1 MGRKTKYT
9 VEQKLRAVEDVLIHH
24 KSKTSVCKSLHKN
37 LALNKLNYW
46 IAQYKAAGVVGLK
59 TDSKNNS
66 YSNDDK
72 MLAVQFVKDGHS
84 VVETSRTFL
93 IPDSIIRGW
102 LKCYNSP
109 KGRNIHMGNK
119 GGKSIKKQYFDIDT
133 MEKAVKEC
141 IESGYDYKGVA
152 SKYTIKYG
160 ALYTW
165 VKKYEAYGIEGL
177 KRKHTDPK
185 SSKNAVLSET
195 DKLKEENAKKDR
207 RIKELEETIEI
218 LKKRRDIIQ
227 IGYRTDKIRQLAQY
241 LAIKELSDKYDVFRL
256 CNELDVSRAS
266 YYKWKNRKKSKTE
279 ERNIDIDEKIVY
291 LFNEFDEIYGYRRI
305 RNELKTQFDISVSS
319 KYVLHR
325 MQSLQIKSR
334 IRRKRYLYKPCQ
346 KIEVYEN
353 ILNRHFKADEK
364 NTIWE
369 TDVTEFHL
377 PDGKKLYLSAIMDRY
392 DHSIVS
398 YNISNHN
405 DQQLTL
411 DDLRNAINLNPGS
424 KPFLHSDRGA
434 TYTTTAYNDLLREYG
449 LTHSMSRVGKCIDN
463 GPMEGFWGTLKS
475 EAYYGKKIKTF
486 EEMKLAIDSYMV
498 FYNTKRRQESLSHKT
513 PYEYRLSGPVLQ
525 SSSFN

>member
-1 MGRKTKYT
+1 M
-9 VEQKLRAVEDVLIHH
+9 
-24 KSKTSVCKSLHKN
+24 
-37 LALNKLNYW
+37 
-46 IAQYKAAGVVGLK
+46 
-59 TDSKNNS
+59 
-66 YSNDDK
+66 
-72 MLAVQFVKDGHS
+72 
-84 VVETSRTFL
+84 
-93 IPDSIIRGW
+93 
-102 LKCYNSP
+102 
-109 KGRNIHMGNK
+109 
-119 GGKSIKKQYFDIDT
+119 
-133 MEKAVKEC
+133 
-141 IESGYDYKGVA
+141 
-152 SKYTIKYG
+152 
-160 ALYTW
+160 
-165 VKKYEAYGIEGL
+165 
-177 KRKHTDPK
+177 
-185 SSKNAVLSET
+185 
-195 DKLKEENAKKDR
+195 
-207 RIKELEETIEI
+207 
-218 LKKRRDIIQ
+218 
-227 IGYRTDKIRQLAQY
+227 
-241 LAIKELSDKYDVFRL
+241 AIKELSDKYGVFRL
-256 CNELDVSRAS
+256 CNELGVSRAS
-266 YYKWKNRKKSKTE
+266 YYKWKSRKKSKTE

-305 RNELKTQFDISVSS
+305 RNELKTQFNISASS

-325 MQSLQIKSR
+325 MQMLQIKSR

-424 KPFLHSDRGA
+424 KPLLHSDRGA
-434 TYTTTAYNDLLREYG
+434 TYTTTAYNDLMREYG